1 MRDFNEK
8 DKKTKKG
15 RIVLPENPANL
26 SASEYA
32 ELKNVIKSSLRGG
45 YMPCPLGWQIAR
57 EEGVPRVAIG
67 EIVDKLGSRVT
78 ECQVGCFKVDKTPF
92 DTWDTENAKRLDGEV
107 VLEIKRLGSENKLTC
122 EAVFDIVKKYKLK
135 PMDVSHEINALG
147 FKITVC
153 QLGCF

>member
-8 DKKTKKG
+8 DKKKKKG

-26 SASEYA
+26 SESEYA
-32 ELKNVIKSSLRGG
+32 ELKNVINSSLKGG
-45 YMPCPLGWQIAR
+45 YLPCPLGWQIAR
-57 EEGVPRVAIG
+57 EVGVPRIAIG
-67 EIVDKLGSRVT
+67 EIIDKMGSRVT

-92 DTWDTENAKRLDGEV
+92 DTWDTEHAKRLDEEV
-107 VLEIKRLGSENKLTC
+107 VSEIKKLESENQLTC
-122 EAVFDIVKKYKLK
+122 EKVFDIVKKYKLK
-135 PMDVSHEINALG
+135 PMDVSHEINDLG